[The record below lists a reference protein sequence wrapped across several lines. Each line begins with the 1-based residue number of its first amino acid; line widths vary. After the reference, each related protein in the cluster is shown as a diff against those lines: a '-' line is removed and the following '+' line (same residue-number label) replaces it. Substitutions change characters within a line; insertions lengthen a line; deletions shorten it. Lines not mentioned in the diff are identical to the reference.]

1 MKKLFTVLIVAT
13 LLVSSVWATGSSQGR
28 TQEADQELSY
38 VYSGEITSLNYYT
51 QGSQTTY
58 GKTAILLDGL
68 VENNK
73 YGVQIPNIATK
84 WENSSNGLIWTFTLR
99 NDVKWVDYTGKVV
112 ANVTAKDFVS
122 AAKYCLTQANAPYYE
137 DFYTDYFVGAQAY
150 WDSTAPGK
158 TPLNFDTVGVKAV
171 NDYTLQYTLTAPCP
185 YFMSMMNWVPF
196 YPVYQPFL
204 DSVGDKFG
212 TSNDNILYCG
222 AFIMQTWR
230 PQNTQVYVKNPSY
243 YLANE
248 IHISKM
254 TYTYNAEAST
264 LAPELFKRGEV
275 SGTDIQTSIVND
287 WLKDPQLSKLIRP
300 STDGFYSYFYAFNF
314 DPNFAAE
321 YEPENWK
328 IAVNNLNFR
337 KAVASA
343 LNRVNAIMTEY
354 SGDPQGIL
362 TRTVTPPG
370 FCVAGGKDY
379 TQTGDLAR
387 ISNTNPF
394 DVAAAARYRDA
405 ARTELRAAGATFP
418 IKVLMPYNS
427 GGTEW
432 TQRAQVVKQNL
443 ESVLGADFIQ
453 IMIYGAPPT
462 NFLGDNRRNGR
473 FALLECNW
481 GPDYSDPETF
491 TDPFVQGGTYNKP
504 WMATGGIG
512 SNYASL
518 VTAAKAEKVDIAR
531 RYELFARAEAFL
543 IDNAMVVPYRRSV
556 PGWVASYLN
565 PFEFNYSSANVMSE
579 NKMNNVRKLAAPMG
593 AAEFVT
599 LREQWNK
606 DREAALRALAGR

>member
-1 MKKLFTVLIVAT
+1 MKKLLTVLIVAT
-13 LLVSSVWATGSSQGR
+13 LLVSPVWATGRSQGA
-28 TQEADQELSY
+28 TQEVNQELSF

-51 QGSQTTY
+51 QGSETTY
-58 GKTAILLDGL
+58 AKAAILLDGL

-73 YGVQIPNIATK
+73 YGVQIPNIAEK
-84 WENSSNGLIWTFTLR
+84 WENSRDGLTWTFTLR
-99 NDVKWVDYTGKVV
+99 KDVKWVDNTGKVV
-112 ANVTAKDFVS
+112 ANVTANDFVS

-137 DFYTDYFVGAQAY
+137 DFYTDYFVGAKAY

-158 TPLNFDTVGVKAV
+158 TPLNFSTVGVRAV
-171 NDYTLQYTLTAPCP
+171 NDYTLQYTLTEPCP
-185 YFMSMMNWVPF
+185 YFMTMMNWVPF

-204 DSVGDKFG
+204 DKVGDKFG

-222 AFIMQTWR
+222 AYIMETWR
-230 PQNTQVYVKNPSY
+230 PQNTQVYVKNTNY

-254 TYTYNAEAST
+254 TYTYNAEAAT

-275 SGTDIQTSIVND
+275 SYTSISTSILDD
-287 WLKDPQLSKLIRP
+287 WLKDPQLSKYIRP
-300 STDGFYSYFYAFNF
+300 STAAWYSFFYAFNF

-337 KAVASA
+337 KAVSAA
-343 LNRVNAIMTEY
+343 LNRVNAMMTENP
-354 SGDPQGIL
+354 GDPQGSLI
-362 TRTVTPPG
+362 RTVTPPG

-387 ISNTNPF
+387 ISNTNPY

-427 GGTEW
+427 SGTEW
-432 TQRAQVVKQNL
+432 AQRSQVVKQNL
-443 ESVLGADFIQ
+443 ESTLGADFIQ
-453 IMIYGAPPT
+453 IMIFAAPPT

-491 TDPFVQGGTYNKP
+491 TDPFVLGGSVYNKP
-504 WMATGGIG
+504 WLATGIG
-512 SNYASL
+512 PTYAGL
-518 VTAAKAEKVDIAR
+518 VTTAKAEKVDLAK

-543 IDNAMVVPYRRSV
+543 IDNAMVIPYKRSV

-565 PFEFNYSSANVMSE
+565 PFETNYSSANVMSDY
-579 NKMNNVRKLAAPMG
+579 KMNNLKKLAAPMG

-606 DREAALRALAGR
+606 EREAALRALQR